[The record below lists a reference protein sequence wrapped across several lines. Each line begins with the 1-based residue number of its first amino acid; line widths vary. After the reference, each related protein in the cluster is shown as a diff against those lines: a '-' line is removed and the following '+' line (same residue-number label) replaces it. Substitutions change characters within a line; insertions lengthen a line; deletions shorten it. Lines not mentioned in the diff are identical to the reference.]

1 MARLVFSLVIFVG
14 VCLGVGTAQ
23 DKDAPK
29 KSDTKKPDPP
39 RTESP
44 GAGASPR
51 AKETVPAAIPGDVQ
65 VHFLNGSIVRMV
77 IQSEKLDIAT
87 PYGILA
93 VPVKDVRAIEF
104 GLHFPEGVA
113 AKIEGAIGKLGSA
126 NYRERDNASKTLVE
140 LGPLAYPAALEASRS
155 KELEVSRRAKDVVK
169 QLQANHPSKDLR
181 TTSEDKL
188 TTPTFTIV
196 GNILTPS
203 IKANTELFGQVELSV
218 AKMYTLRAV
227 GPAVRHQEVD
237 VVIDAAKYAIAG
249 QWMDSGFESDGQ
261 TKVMITAKGLVD
273 SWPQQPGQ
281 WMVGPGGPGGGGGRA
296 MIGGNIIIGGA
307 GGFGGAAKGQIIP
320 QIHGGALFGKLGQDG
335 EPFMIG
341 SRYEG
346 TLDKEGKL
354 YLHIAPSMW
363 NCNSTGTY
371 DVKITRA
378 N

>member
-1 MARLVFSLVIFVG
+1 MVRLIFSSIIAVG
-14 VCLGVGTAQ
+14 ACITVGTAQ
-23 DKDAPK
+23 DKDVPK
-29 KSDTKKPDPP
+29 KTEAKKPDPP
-39 RTESP
+39 RTDSS
-44 GAGASPR
+44 GAGATPR
-51 AKETVPAAIPGDVQ
+51 AKETVPAAVPGDVQ

-77 IQSEKLDIAT
+77 IQSEKLEIAT

-169 QLQANHPSKDLR
+169 QLQANHPAKDLR
-181 TTSEDKL
+181 TTGEDKL

-218 AKMYTLRAV
+218 AKMSTLRAV
-227 GPAVRHQEVD
+227 GPSVRQQEVD
-237 VVIDAAKYAIAG
+237 VVIDAAKYANAG
-249 QWMDSGFESDGQ
+249 QWMESGFESDGQ
-261 TKVMITAKGLVD
+261 TKVVITAKGLVD

-281 WMVGPGGPGGGGGRA
+281 WMVGPAGAGGGRA
-296 MIGGNIIIGGA
+296 MIGGNVVIAGGG
-307 GGFGGAAKGQIIP
+307 GGFGAARGQIVP
-320 QIHGGALFGKLGQDG
+320 QIHGGALFGKIGQDG

-341 SRYEG
+341 PRYEG

>member
-1 MARLVFSLVIFVG
+1 MVRLIFSSMVFVG
-14 VCLGVGTAQ
+14 LCFAVGVAQ
-23 DKDAPK
+23 DKDAAK
-29 KSDTKKPDPP
+29 KTEAKRVEPSPQSD
-39 RTESP
+39 SP
-44 GAGASPR
+44 GFGASAR
-51 AKETVPAAIPGDVQ
+51 AKEAVPAAIAGDVQ
-65 VHFLNGSIVRMV
+65 VHFLNGSIVRMI

-104 GLHFPEGVA
+104 GLHFPAGMA
-113 AKIEGAIGKLGSA
+113 GKIEGAIGKLGSA

-169 QLQANHPSKDLR
+169 QLQSNHPAKDLR
-181 TTSEDKL
+181 TTAEDKL

-227 GPAVRHQEVD
+227 GAAVRHQEVD
-237 VVIDAAKYAIAG
+237 VVIDAAKYANAG
-249 QWMDSGFESDGQ
+249 SWMDSGFESDGQ
-261 TKVMITAKGLVD
+261 TKVVITAKGMVD

-281 WMVGPGGPGGGGGRA
+281 WMVGPAGPGGGRG
-296 MIGGNIIIGGA
+296 MIGGNVIIGG
-307 GGFGGAAKGQIIP
+307 GGFVGGGKGQIIP
-320 QIHGGALFGKLGQDG
+320 QIHGGALFGKIGQDG

-341 SRYEG
+341 PRYEG

-354 YLHIAPSMW
+354 FLHIAPSMW

-371 DVKITRA
+371 EVKITRA
-378 N
+378 S